1 MSFKKTNNSKIKS
14 FVTEEEAQDAKEK
27 RQKEWERVRKP
38 DDPLEC
44 PDVQPKSLFEQ
55 LQAQKEKA
63 QQEHDEKYDIK
74 KMFRGIDNDEAVFLE
89 FASKQQAEV
98 DRRRFAL
105 TPEIKDY
112 RDEVA
117 KFNMTVAVSTPAAV
131 GKEKASN
138 ALLGKKKSQL
148 ELLAGCIKR
157 RRSDVETSEDEKSD
171 DQNFSKK
178 EPAVEKSSQNEENF
192 EKTSECKNSD
202 TETKHFPQTAKKAQE
217 KDENGS
223 VAYNLGFIASLGDY
237 SDSSDSESSSSDSD
251 ILPSLLS
258 NIESKPTN

>member
-74 KMFRGIDNDEAVFLE
+74 KMFQGSIMTVLFSSLLPSNRQ
-89 FASKQQAEV
+89 K
-98 DRRRFAL
+98 L
-105 TPEIKDY
+105 TETFCSHSRLKTTDQFIHSLIANNQ
-112 RDEVA
+112 DEVA

-131 GKEKASN
+131 GKEKKKASN

-178 EPAVEKSSQNEENF
+178 
-192 EKTSECKNSD
+192 
-202 TETKHFPQTAKKAQE
+202 
-217 KDENGS
+217 G
-223 VAYNLGFIASLGDY
+223 I
-237 SDSSDSESSSSDSD
+237 
-251 ILPSLLS
+251 
-258 NIESKPTN
+258 